1 MYVICKYVY
10 DVSLF
15 QISHCLSQFFVIY
28 LHQDE
33 SSRLARPV
41 CACDV
46 PRCVCVFVAN
56 WRVATSSIVT
66 FSEVAQALK
75 CGVHTHARQYRAT
88 FFTPGSEVAK
98 SKLSASCRVSLCAG
112 MEQLGAHQTVSRIFR

>member
-1 MYVICKYVY
+1 VYVICKYVY

-15 QISHCLSQFFVIY
+15 QISHCLSQVSVIY

-46 PRCVCVFVAN
+46 ARYVCVCVCVFVAN
-56 WRVATSSIVT
+56 WRVATPSIVT

-75 CGVHTHARQYRAT
+75 CGVHTHARRYRAT
-88 FFTPGSEVAK
+88 FCYA
-98 SKLSASCRVSLCAG
+98 R
-112 MEQLGAHQTVSRIFR
+112 